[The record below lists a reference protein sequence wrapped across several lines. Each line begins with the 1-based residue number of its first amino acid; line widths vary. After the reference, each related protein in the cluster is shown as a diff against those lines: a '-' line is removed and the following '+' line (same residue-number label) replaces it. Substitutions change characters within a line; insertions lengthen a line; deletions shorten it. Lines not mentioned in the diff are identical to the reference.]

1 MKNTKIAM
9 GFALK
14 ATKKE
19 WEKNG
24 GGGND
29 KLKELETAERK
40 GSNRKVRGRKK
51 TMEN

>member
-1 MKNTKIAM
+1 MEVKNTKIAM

-14 ATKKE
+14 VTKKE

-29 KLKELETAERK
+29 K
-40 GSNRKVRGRKK
+40 
-51 TMEN
+51 